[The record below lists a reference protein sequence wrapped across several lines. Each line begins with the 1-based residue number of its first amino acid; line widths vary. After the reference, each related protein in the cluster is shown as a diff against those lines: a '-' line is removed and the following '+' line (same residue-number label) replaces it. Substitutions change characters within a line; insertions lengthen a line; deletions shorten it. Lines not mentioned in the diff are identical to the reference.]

1 MKKQRHY
8 SKLYNQIASGL
19 NPEAIFMIRLV
30 VAYVFK
36 GFRLLPFNGGG
47 LKMDLK
53 KESFLAKYNISE
65 DEIIKYEINW
75 QVLNSIYED
84 FNLYGTL
91 YQTQADFIAST
102 LRNHKKIHSVKSR
115 VKDSEH
121 LIEKIIRKTA
131 SRKETYG
138 IDFQFT
144 PENYKDQI
152 TDLIGVRAIHIFK
165 EDWEDIHNFISNTW
179 KVIEITANVRE
190 GDDTGRFEELDIEI
204 NSRKTGYRSVHYLI
218 ESFPTNQRVIA
229 EIQVRTIFEEGYGE
243 IDHQLRYTR
252 DEIPEVLALN
262 LLLLNR
268 IAGSSDE
275 MASVINLLNRSLME
289 SEEKEK
295 AVYSKNKELLG
306 LKEKIESIN
315 SMDLK
320 EKQEILST
328 LDRVIINEDKLRRF

>member
-1 MKKQRHY
+1 MSLHKASFF
-8 SKLYNQIASGL
+8 SKYNIL
-19 NPEAIFMIRLV
+19 EE
-30 VAYVFK
+30 
-36 GFRLLPFNGGG
+36 
-47 LKMDLK
+47 DLT
-53 KESFLAKYNISE
+53 KYNISW
-65 DEIIKYEINW
+65 NT
-75 QVLNSIYED
+75 LNEIYED
-84 FNLYGTL
+84 FNQYGTL

-131 SRKETYG
+131 SRKEAYG
-138 IDFQFT
+138 GDFQFT
-144 PENYKDQI
+144 TDNYKDQI

-190 GDDTGRFEELDIEI
+190 GDDTDRFEELNIEI

-252 DEIPEVLALN
+252 DEIPQVLALN

-289 SEEKEK
+289 TEEKEK
-295 AVYSKNKELLG
+295 AIHSKNKEILTLRERI
-306 LKEKIESIN
+306 EKSS
-315 SMDLK
+315 SMDSI
-320 EKQEILST
+320 EKQEILLS
-328 LDRVIINEDKLRRF
+328 LDRIIVKEEL

>member
-1 MKKQRHY
+1 MSLHKASFC
-8 SKLYNQIASGL
+8 SKYNIL
-19 NPEAIFMIRLV
+19 EE
-30 VAYVFK
+30 
-36 GFRLLPFNGGG
+36 
-47 LKMDLK
+47 DLT
-53 KESFLAKYNISE
+53 KYNISWN
-65 DEIIKYEINW
+65 I
-75 QVLNSIYED
+75 LNEIYED
-84 FNLYGTL
+84 FNQYGTL

-131 SRKETYG
+131 SRKEAYG
-138 IDFQFT
+138 GDFQFT
-144 PENYKDQI
+144 TDNYKDQI

-190 GDDTGRFEELDIEI
+190 GDDTDRFEELNIEI

-252 DEIPEVLALN
+252 DEIPQVLALN

-268 IAGSSDE
+268 IVGSSDE

-289 SEEKEK
+289 TEEKEK
-295 AVYSKNKELLG
+295 AIHSKNKEILTLR
-306 LKEKIESIN
+306 EKIEKSN
-315 SMDLK
+315 SMDSL
-320 EKQEILST
+320 EKQEVLLS
-328 LDRVIINEDKLRRF
+328 LDRIIMIEKL

>member
-1 MKKQRHY
+1 MLVEVLAMSLHKASFF
-8 SKLYNQIASGL
+8 SKYNIL
-19 NPEAIFMIRLV
+19 EE
-30 VAYVFK
+30 
-36 GFRLLPFNGGG
+36 
-47 LKMDLK
+47 DLT
-53 KESFLAKYNISE
+53 KYNISW
-65 DEIIKYEINW
+65 NT
-75 QVLNSIYED
+75 LNEIYED
-84 FNLYGTL
+84 FNQYGTL

-131 SRKETYG
+131 SRKEAYG
-138 IDFQFT
+138 GDFQFT
-144 PENYKDQI
+144 TDNYKDQI

-190 GDDTGRFEELDIEI
+190 GDDTDRFEELNIEI

-252 DEIPEVLALN
+252 DEIPQVLALN

-289 SEEKEK
+289 TEEKEK
-295 AVYSKNKELLG
+295 AIHSKNKEILTLRERI
-306 LKEKIESIN
+306 EKSN
-315 SMDLK
+315 SMDSI
-320 EKQEILST
+320 EKQEILLS
-328 LDRVIINEDKLRRF
+328 LDRIIVKEKL

>member
-1 MKKQRHY
+1 MSLHKASFF
-8 SKLYNQIASGL
+8 SKYNIL
-19 NPEAIFMIRLV
+19 EE
-30 VAYVFK
+30 
-36 GFRLLPFNGGG
+36 
-47 LKMDLK
+47 DLT
-53 KESFLAKYNISE
+53 KYNISW
-65 DEIIKYEINW
+65 NT
-75 QVLNSIYED
+75 LNEIYED
-84 FNLYGTL
+84 FNQYGTL

-131 SRKETYG
+131 SRKEAYG
-138 IDFQFT
+138 GDFQFT
-144 PENYKDQI
+144 TDNYKDQI

-190 GDDTGRFEELDIEI
+190 GDDTDRFEELNIEI

-252 DEIPEVLALN
+252 DEIPQVLALN

-289 SEEKEK
+289 TEEKEK
-295 AVYSKNKELLG
+295 AIHSKNKEILTLRERI
-306 LKEKIESIN
+306 EKSD
-315 SMDLK
+315 SMDFI
-320 EKQEILST
+320 EKQEILLS
-328 LDRVIINEDKLRRF
+328 LDRIIVKEEL

>member
-1 MKKQRHY
+1 MEVLAMSLHKASFFNK
-8 SKLYNQIASGL
+8 YNIL
-19 NPEAIFMIRLV
+19 EE
-30 VAYVFK
+30 
-36 GFRLLPFNGGG
+36 
-47 LKMDLK
+47 DLT
-53 KESFLAKYNISE
+53 KYNIS
-65 DEIIKYEINW
+65 W
-75 QVLNSIYED
+75 STLNEIYED
-84 FNLYGTL
+84 FNQYGTL

-131 SRKETYG
+131 SRKEAYG
-138 IDFQFT
+138 GDFQFAT
-144 PENYKDQI
+144 DNYRDQI

-190 GDDTGRFEELDIEI
+190 GDDTDRFEELNIEI

-252 DEIPEVLALN
+252 DEIPQVLALN

-289 SEEKEK
+289 TEEKEK
-295 AVYSKNKELLG
+295 AIHSKNKDILTLRERI
-306 LKEKIESIN
+306 EKSS
-315 SMDLK
+315 SMDSI
-320 EKQEILST
+320 EKQEILLS
-328 LDRVIINEDKLRRF
+328 LDRIIVKEKL